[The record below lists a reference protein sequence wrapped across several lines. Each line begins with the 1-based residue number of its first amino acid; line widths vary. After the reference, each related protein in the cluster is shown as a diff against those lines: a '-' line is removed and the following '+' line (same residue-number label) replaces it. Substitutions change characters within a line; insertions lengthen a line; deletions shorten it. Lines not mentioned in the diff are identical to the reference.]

1 MKERKSGRG
10 CIHGGRSCITQ
21 YKAWLLDF
29 RKLLGWVSYKAT
41 LVYRE
46 NGGTAPWVGPLDYR
60 KELTLHQ
67 NHTSESVCVY
77 HLYRSFSAH
86 AYSNG
91 CSRYDKQGRSTL

>member
-29 RKLLGWVSYKAT
+29 RKLLGWVSYKAA

-67 NHTSESVCVY
+67 NHKAESTCVCIIFTV
-77 HLYRSFSAH
+77 HLVPMHIPMDA
-86 AYSNG
+86 
-91 CSRYDKQGRSTL
+91 